1 MGLLTTLLLVAL
13 PLLAAGAL
21 NTPGVQGSQSAIYLP
36 LVMAPPYYRPV
47 TASPQRALHRDR
59 SRHPHRSEC
68 RRLPRPA
75 GPGRPQHQRG
85 DLVLGTT
92 TSSSSLPTNARKA
105 KA

>member
-59 SRHPHRSEC
+59 SRSRLRSPIAEVRARYEAC
-68 RRLPRPA
+68 E
-75 GPGRPQHQRG
+75 
-85 DLVLGTT
+85 DL
-92 TSSSSLPTNARKA
+92 A
-105 KA
+105 KQLVEQAK

>member
-68 RRLPRPA
+68 RRQRRPGA
-75 GPGRPQHQRG
+75 WHNHQQFQLAHERAESQSVN
-85 DLVLGTT
+85 LTINSLG
-92 TSSSSLPTNARKA
+92 S
-105 KA
+105 